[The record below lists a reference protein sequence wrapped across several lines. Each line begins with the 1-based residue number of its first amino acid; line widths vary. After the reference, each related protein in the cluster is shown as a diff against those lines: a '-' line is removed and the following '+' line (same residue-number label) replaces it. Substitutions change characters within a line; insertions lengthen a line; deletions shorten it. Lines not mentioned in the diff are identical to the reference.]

1 MNTPVTV
8 AQSGATQ
15 LPAINLTLTSLPS
28 SPVGVTCSPNLSAA
42 SPWDRQ
48 AGLVL
53 IEAGLGW
60 YQLGPHKIEAEAGD
74 LILVAA
80 GDQIDLSGLAAT
92 NSWLVTFDPNLLSSD
107 PTSTNDVPDSMTLL
121 KLLRSRTIEP
131 ASVQVPI
138 SDRPRWLRRL
148 SGLAHELRDQSL
160 GYTES
165 VKALLI
171 LLMIDVARLTQSAP
185 IKPPPRPHP
194 LLKPVFQFIEAHYQ
208 DQISLCDVAKAV
220 GRSPAYLTDLV
231 RRETGRTVL
240 NWIIDRRMVEARR
253 LLLETDQTVQTIAE
267 SLGYLDTG
275 HFIRQFRQYCKI
287 PPQAWRA
294 SQRR

>member
-8 AQSGATQ
+8 AKSGATQ
-15 LPAINLTLTSLPS
+15 LPPLNSTLTPLLP

-42 SPWDRQ
+42 SPWKRQ

-92 NSWLVTFDPNLLSSD
+92 NGWQVRFDPNLLASG
-107 PTSTNDVPDSMTLL
+107 STVPNDVPDSMTLL
-121 KLLRSRTIEP
+121 MLSSRTIEP

-165 VKALLI
+165 VRALLI
-171 LLMIDVARLTQSAP
+171 LLMIDVARLTQSEP

-253 LLLETDQTVQTIAE
+253 LLLETDQTVQAIAE
-267 SLGYLDTG
+267 TLGYLDTG
-275 HFIRQFRQYCKI
+275 HFIRQFRQYCKV
-287 PPQAWRA
+287 PPQAWRS